1 MMKKTSALLTLL
13 ILAGA
18 CLAYQFYRQV
28 RLEGEL
34 TARQQQCQH
43 RIARLQSGYQAELQE
58 LQQYLLT
65 KAGPAGAAAAG
76 TAMPA
81 SAGGNTPDDSDAPEA
96 FKKPALERYNES
108 MEELVARKY
117 RFLLVN
123 LSEADR
129 QALIQLLIERE
140 RIALSLRDLRE
151 YGEEAGAADAEEM
164 EQRLAEIDQ
173 QIQDLLDS
181 HAYQRYDLL
190 KESDNE
196 QHHFTQFTLG
206 INGVFPLNN
215 GQQEAVLFAKI
226 RHQKA
231 FEASLRDSGLYADY
245 PLTPQQRDSLYA
257 RLESAADAYRR
268 GFLQEIKQY
277 LDTSSFPFDQY
288 TLVENYTNTEFQ
300 QMLDEMR
307 KKIDARVGQQ

>member
-1 MMKKTSALLTLL
+1 MMKKTIALLMLL
-13 ILAGA
+13 ILSGA
-18 CLAYQFYRQV
+18 CLAYQFHRHVQ
-28 RLEGEL
+28 LEGDL
-34 TARQQQCQH
+34 AARQQQCQH

-58 LQQYLLT
+58 LQQYLLV
-65 KAGPAGAAAAG
+65 KAGPGAAAQGVA
-76 TAMPA
+76 AP
-81 SAGGNTPDDSDAPEA
+81 AGGNTPDDSDAPEA
-96 FKKPALERYNES
+96 FKKPELERYNES

-123 LSEADR
+123 LGEADR

-140 RIALSLRDLRE
+140 RIALSLRDIRE
-151 YGEEAGAADAEEM
+151 YGEEAGAAGTEEL

-226 RHQKA
+226 RHQRIL
-231 FEASLRDSGLYADY
+231 EASLRDSGLHADY
-245 PLTPQQRDSLYA
+245 PLTQQQRDNLYA
-257 RLESAADAYRR
+257 RVETAVDAYKR

-277 LDTSSFPFDQY
+277 LDASSFPFDQY

-307 KKIDARVGQQ
+307 QKIDARVGQQ

>member
-1 MMKKTSALLTLL
+1 MRKTAAILTIL

-18 CLAYQFYRQV
+18 CLVYQLQRQL
-28 RLEGEL
+28 RLEQEL
-34 TARQQQCQH
+34 ATRQRQCQYA
-43 RIARLQSGYQAELQE
+43 IARLQSGYQEELRE
-58 LQQYLLT
+58 LQQYLLLKT
-65 KAGPAGAAAAG
+65 NPAATSAAGVAPAAAG
-76 TAMPA
+76 DP
-81 SAGGNTPDDSDAPEA
+81 GRDESDAPEA
-96 FKKPALERYNES
+96 FRKPALERYNES

-117 RFLLVN
+117 RFLLAN

-129 QALIQLLIERE
+129 QALLLLLVERE
-140 RIALSLRDLRE
+140 RIALLLRDIRE
-151 YGEEAGAADAEEM
+151 YGETPGDADTEEL
-164 EQRLAEIDQ
+164 ESRLAEIDQ
-173 QIQDLLDS
+173 RIQDLLGAHD
-181 HAYQRYDLL
+181 YQRYDLL
-190 KESDNE
+190 KDSDNE

-226 RHQKA
+226 RYQKA

-245 PLTPQQRDSLYA
+245 PLTPRQRESLHARVQQAVETYQ
-257 RLESAADAYRR
+257 R

-277 LDTSSFPFDQY
+277 LDASSFPFDQY

-307 KKIDARVGQQ
+307 KKIDTRTAAP